1 MIACPH
7 PPCRKPTTP
16 SHHLLTV
23 VICAVLVVL
32 EQCPSSYR
40 RHSRR
45 PTRPARTPP
54 KAASRPWRCES
65 ATWGRRSTAFASK
78 APWAPKSRPLDPSAG
93 LHRLTGALGSAG
105 RSLFW
110 ALYPVRAR
118 DPSSRPGGDLSPG
131 GGARLGLVPG
141 RGQVPVEQ
149 AGGDLVAEERPDRA
163 APPPVL
169 PPFRVLGGI
178 Q

>member
-16 SHHLLTV
+16 SHHLLTA

-65 ATWGRRSTAFASK
+65 HTWELRSTAFASK

-93 LHRLTGALGSAG
+93 RHRLRGALG
-105 RSLFW
+105 
-110 ALYPVRAR
+110 V
-118 DPSSRPGGDLSPG
+118 GGPLVWLGFVPSPG
-131 GGARLGLVPG
+131 KVR
-141 RGQVPVEQ
+141 VEQ
-149 AGGDLVAEERPDRA
+149 AGGELVAEERPDRA
-163 APPPVL
+163 APHPVL

-178 Q
+178 QDRPPDALGLAHGR